1 MPFEAYIVECV
12 RTAGGKRKGSL
23 GTYHPADLGAQ
34 VCDEVVRRS
43 HVPAAAVEDVIVG
56 NVSQIGAQAGNLG
69 RTIVLSSKVLPETCP
84 GTTVDRQCGSSQQA
98 IHFAAQAVM
107 SGTQDVVIAAGVEV
121 MTLLPIGCN
130 ISDGLKCKRGNP
142 FAGKGFQGNYA
153 TDGKAFMPSQFGG
166 AELLAKKYGCTREE
180 LDKFGVASHQNAAKA
195 TKEGWFKEE
204 IMPIEVEVKKT
215 VDGKPVVE
223 KKMFDYDEGIRPG
236 SNLAKLSTL
245 KTLAED
251 GIITAATSSQITDG
265 ASAILIVN
273 ERALKKYNLKA
284 KAKITQLALSGT
296 DPRIMLEGPIPASQ
310 TALAKANLSINDI
323 DLYEVNEA
331 FAPVPVSWMKALKAD
346 PAKMNVSGG
355 AIALGHALGSTGTR
369 CMTTLVNNLHRT
381 KGRYGILA
389 ICEGGGTANA
399 TIVERVSAS
408 GAKL

>member
-23 GTYHPADLGAQ
+23 ATSHPADLGAK

-43 HVPAAAVEDVIVG
+43 GVPAAAVEDVVVG
-56 NVSQIGAQAGNLG
+56 CVSQIGAQAGNIG

-84 GTTVDRQCGSSQQA
+84 GTTIDRQCGSSQQA

-121 MTLLPIGCN
+121 MSLVPIGSAV
-130 ISDGLKCKRGNP
+130 SDGLKCKRGNP
-142 FAGKGFQGNYA
+142 FAGKGFQENYA
-153 TDGKAFMPSQFGG
+153 MDGKLFMPSQFGG
-166 AELLAKKYGCTREE
+166 AELLAKKHGLTRAD
-180 LDKFGVASHQNAAKA
+180 LDHFGVKSHQNAAKA
-195 TKEGWFKEE
+195 TKEGWFKDE
-204 IMPIEVEVKKT
+204 IMPVEVEVKKT
-215 VDGKPVVE
+215 VDGKAVVE
-223 KKMFDYDEGIRPG
+223 KKTFEHDEGIRPQ
-236 SNLAKLSTL
+236 SNFAKLQTL

-296 DPRIMLEGPIPASQ
+296 DPRIMLEGPIPAAQ
-310 TALAKANLSINDI
+310 NALAKANLTINDI

-381 KGRYGILA
+381 KGRYGIVA

-399 TIVERVSAS
+399 TIVERVTET